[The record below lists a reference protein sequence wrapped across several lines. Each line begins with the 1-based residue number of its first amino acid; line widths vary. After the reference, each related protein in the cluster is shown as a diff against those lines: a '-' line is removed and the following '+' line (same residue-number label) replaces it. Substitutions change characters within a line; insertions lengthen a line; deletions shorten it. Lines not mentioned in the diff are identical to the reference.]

1 MQEYIHGLGRL
12 VEQHTFGPLSDI
24 YADALWSATMLLAGS
39 LSYTTVL
46 VSDWSEIYICACI
59 TMAFCGEIYKYDVK
73 GRPSDGIKDNI

>member
-12 VEQHTFGPLSDI
+12 VEQHTLGPLQIYMQMLSDLL
-24 YADALWSATMLLAGS
+24 YSDVGRFAKLYYYLLA
-39 LSYTTVL
+39 T
-46 VSDWSEIYICACI
+46 DQQYICACI